1 MVLHRLLLVIVKP
14 LKCHAPTARKV
25 LSCKLPLL
33 KYKDMDTCHI
43 FYHQMFNSEDS
54 IILLDILK
62 NKIAKSPYPVENNV
76 STMYQ
81 I

>member
-1 MVLHRLLLVIVKP
+1 
-14 LKCHAPTARKV
+14 
-25 LSCKLPLL
+25 
-33 KYKDMDTCHI
+33 MDTCHI

-54 IILLDILK
+54 IILLDNLK

-81 I
+81 IWKMICIQIIFPQNHPFVN